1 MPMKWIK
8 YLSLILVGF
17 ATLLGLAVI
26 LISAWFNAAMTP
38 KSNFANYAEAK
49 ASGIMDRGWVPHWIP
64 KSATDIHEQHDLDT
78 NWVKM
83 TFNYALDDVDN
94 LRLAC
99 QSEVA
104 IANGVEFK
112 CEGRV
117 RIRLFDDGTA
127 QLESPVK

>member
-26 LISAWFNAAMTP
+26 LTSAWFNAAMTP

-112 CEGRV
+112 CGGHIL
-117 RIRLFDDGTA
+117 IRLFDDGTA

>member
-8 YLSLILVGF
+8 YLSL
-17 ATLLGLAVI
+17 TLLGLVTLLALAVI
-26 LISAWFNAAMTP
+26 VIGVWINTAMTP
-38 KSNFANYAEAK
+38 KSHFDNYTEAQ
-49 ASGIMDRGWVPHWIP
+49 ASGIMDRGWVPHYIP
-64 KSATDIHEQHDLDT
+64 RSATDIHEQHDLDT

-112 CEGRV
+112 CEGRI

-127 QLESPVK
+127 KLESPVK